1 MGKRHHPS
9 LIGQRPLPRFWLMT
23 DERLGDQLLACVAA
37 LPPGAGII
45 FRHYATPAAA
55 RRALFDRVRRLAR
68 RRRQVLLFAGSPQQ
82 ARAWGADGSHGRHFG
97 AVTAPVHGIAEMRR
111 AEQCGARLLFL
122 SPVFPTRSHPNARVL
137 GRVKFGAL
145 CQAARRPVIA
155 LGGMTRA
162 RARQLAPLG
171 IYGWAAIDGW
181 MPANGRSAVKGQK
194 RNAVPR

>member
-9 LIGQRPLPRFWLMT
+9 MSGQRPLPSLWLMT

-55 RRALFDRVRRLAR
+55 RRALFDRIRRLAR
-68 RRRQVLLFAGSPQQ
+68 RRRLVLILAGSPQQ
-82 ARAWGADGSHGRHFG
+82 ARAWGADGCHGRHSG

-111 AEQCGARLLFL
+111 AEQNGAQLLFI
-122 SPVFPTRSHPNARVL
+122 SPVFDTRSHPGARVL
-137 GRVKFGAL
+137 GRVRFGAL

-155 LGGMTRA
+155 LGGVTPA

-181 MPANGRSAVKGQK
+181 IPANG
-194 RNAVPR
+194 